1 MNRIGVCAFLL
12 SVHYSAFAGFTDVVP
27 TKPSNY
33 GPGKIQSS
41 EAKNYANQSVVACGR
56 ASNPINRLNGI
67 NIGEP
72 GLDGMVGAD
81 LIMILPQS
89 IPSSNYY
96 GKLLCV
102 SGVVKMMPVNNSPPV
117 PTITVGSEKDIN
129 ILPNQEPTW

>member
-1 MNRIGVCAFLL
+1 MNRIGICAFLL
-12 SVHYSAFAGFTDVVP
+12 SVYCSAFGFADVVP
-27 TKPSNY
+27 AKPSHY

-56 ASNPINRLNGI
+56 ATNPINRLNGI

-72 GLDGMVGAD
+72 GLDGMIGAD

-89 IPSSNYY
+89 ISNSSYY

-102 SGVVKMMPVNNSPPV
+102 SGVVRMMPVNNSPPV
-117 PTITVGSEKDIN
+117 PTITVGSEKDIE